1 MFRRARGGLSMAFRF
16 RRTVRIAPGLRLNF
30 GRTGMSLSAGVR
42 GANLTFGR
50 RGVYSNVGVPG
61 TGMSYRRRLDTGGD
75 VSSADLPRTAVPLG
89 GGQYRVSAAIS
100 LDEQGRLL
108 LADTGGNPLAPSVER
123 AFRREH
129 EPELRQ
135 WLQGKCAEING
146 GGAAVLQPHLD
157 TPPPDRAVTF
167 TPAPF
172 TEPRP
177 QEPVPREPGFLDR
190 MFRRRRERIAAEN
203 QAAETAYRA
212 ALARW
217 EEAKRAHEAGEERKR
232 KFIEVERLS
241 DLDAMQIYLHEV
253 LAAIPWPR
261 ETMVSFQVDDHGES
275 ALLDVDLPEIEDLPQ
290 QEATVAARGLKL
302 NIHERSEARRRREY
316 AVHVH
321 AVGFRLIGETFAALP
336 GVRTVTLSAYSQR
349 PDPATAQVRD
359 EYIYSVRLT
368 REGWSRIDFTNL
380 AVLDPVACLE
390 SYELR
395 REMSASGE
403 FEPIEPLARG
413 TTQTDAVASAPA
425 AAPTPAPP
433 ART

>member
-1 MFRRARGGLSMAFRF
+1 MAFRF

-30 GRTGMSLSAGVR
+30 GKTGVSLSAGVR
-42 GANLTFGR
+42 GASLTLGR
-50 RGVYSNVGVPG
+50 RGTFSNVGIPG
-61 TGMSYRRRLDTGGD
+61 TGMSWRRRLDTGSD
-75 VSSADLPRTAVPLG
+75 VSSAKLPRSAVPLG
-89 GGQYRVSAAIS
+89 DGQYRVSAAIS
-100 LDEQGRLL
+100 LDEHGRLL
-108 LADTGGNPLAPSVER
+108 LADTGGQPLAPAVER
-123 AFRREH
+123 VFRREH
-129 EPELRQ
+129 EPELRR
-135 WLQGKCAEING
+135 WLEERCAEING
-146 GGAAVLQPHLD
+146 GGDAILHLHLD

-172 TEPRP
+172 TGPRP
-177 QEPVPREPGFLDR
+177 GEPAPREPGFLDR
-190 MFRRRRERIAAEN
+190 VFRGRRERIAAEN
-203 QAAETAYRA
+203 QAAGAAYRA

-217 EEAKRAHEAGEERKR
+217 EEARRAHEAAEEQKR
-232 KFIEVERLS
+232 RFIEVERLS
-241 DLDAMQIYLHEV
+241 DPDAMQVYLHEV
-253 LAAIPWPR
+253 LAAIRWPR
-261 ETMVSFQVDDHGES
+261 ETTVSFQVDDRGAS

-290 QEATVAARGLKL
+290 QEAAVAGRGLKL

-359 EYIYSVRLT
+359 EYIYSVRVT

-380 AVLDPVACLE
+380 AMLDPVACLE

-395 REMSASGE
+395 REMSAGGE

-413 TTQTDAVASAPA
+413 TTSVPDEAGAPA
-425 AAPTPAPP
+425 AVPANAPP
-433 ART
+433 APA